1 MVLRGQEERAVT
13 LLETSTPRA
22 VLYSALT
29 TIGSF
34 GSLAL
39 SSHPGMRSMGV
50 LLTVALIW
58 TTVCTVL
65 ILPALQLL
73 LLPSP
78 PRTSR
83 TVRQQST

>member
-1 MVLRGQEERAVT
+1 MTWAFALIMRR
-13 LLETSTPRA
+13 ETSTPRA

-58 TTVCTVL
+58 TTVCTVF
-65 ILPALQLL
+65 ILPALQVL
-73 LLPSP
+73 LLPPSL